1 MVLINPVTYSR
12 IIFIIWAQNSVVAA
26 FSVADFLANG
36 GKQVLVNAA
45 AQYAGYMLANPE
57 NLNNLVPICA
67 NSKVALDFI
76 QAANSMPIANERV
89 ATVAL
94 LYTTAT
100 AVIKTG
106 TYRSMLVW
114 VP

>member
-12 IIFIIWAQNSVVAA
+12 IILIILAQNSVVAA

-36 GKQVLVNAA
+36 GGKVLFNSLL
-45 AQYAGYMLANPE
+45 QYAGYVAMNPD
-57 NLNNLVPICA
+57 NLVPICA
-67 NSKVALDFI
+67 NSKLALDFI
-76 QAANSMPIANERV
+76 QDANSMPIANERV